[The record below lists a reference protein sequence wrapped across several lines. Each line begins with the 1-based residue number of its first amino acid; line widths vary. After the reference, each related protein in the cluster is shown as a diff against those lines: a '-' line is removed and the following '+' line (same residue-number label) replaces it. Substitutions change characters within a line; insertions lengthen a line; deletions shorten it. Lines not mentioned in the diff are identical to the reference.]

1 MPPLHSPVTTTTTE
15 ETVFRRTFAAATAGS
30 LVGAGLGLLTLAV
43 GAARVVDSGL
53 AVPTLDSGVVGAV
66 VAVSQAGLYLFV
78 TVAGAAAGAVLA
90 MFGYAIIAQTDP
102 ESRRYGLGPIAFL
115 GALVGAPVAFGAAR
129 AAVGLA
135 GDIVANTVT
144 IGVFRAGIVAMVAG
158 ALTGLLIV
166 VGMERLARPETLGLA
181 GAAVP
186 QSLGHL
192 VRDAV
197 AAVGL
202 PAIGLVIAAGIV
214 FGLSRVLLEADKTV
228 ALIVFGG
235 VAAVVLFGTAFI
247 AAHPPRRRS

>member
-1 MPPLHSPVTTTTTE
+1 M
-15 ETVFRRTFAAATAGS
+15 
-30 LVGAGLGLLTLAV
+30 GAGLGILTLAV
-43 GAARVVDSGL
+43 GAARVIDAGL
-53 AVPTLDSGVVGAV
+53 AVPTLDSGEVGAV
-66 VAVSQAGLYLFV
+66 VAVTQAGMYLYV
-78 TVAGAAAGAVLA
+78 TVAGAVAGAILG
-90 MFGYAIIAQTDP
+90 MFGYGIIAQTDP
-102 ESRRYGLGPIAFL
+102 ASRRYRLGPIAVL
-115 GALVGAPVAFGAAR
+115 GALIGAPVAFGAAR

-144 IGVFRAGIVAMVAG
+144 IGVFRAGIIALVAG

-166 VGMERLARPETLGLA
+166 VAMERLARPETLGVS
-181 GAAVP
+181 GVAVP
-186 QSLGHL
+186 RSLGHF

-202 PAIGLVIAAGIV
+202 PALGLVVGAALV

-247 AAHPPRRRS
+247 AAHPPRRKP